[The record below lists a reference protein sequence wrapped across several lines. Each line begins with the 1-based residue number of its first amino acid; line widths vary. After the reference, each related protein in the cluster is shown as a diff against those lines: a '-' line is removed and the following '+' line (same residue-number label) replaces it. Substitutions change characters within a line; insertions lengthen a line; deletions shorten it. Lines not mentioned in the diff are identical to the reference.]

1 MDIPAVRDFKVAN
14 IQDAS
19 VTIMDY
25 YEPSKCQSFQMDL
38 SDSEAKNIMF
48 LFMEMGQILVNRKP
62 HCTAIY
68 VFH

>member
-19 VTIMDY
+19 VTVVDY

-38 SDSEAKNIMF
+38 SDSEVSKKVSFHGNMTKFSEEKAKSN
-48 LFMEMGQILVNRKP
+48 
-62 HCTAIY
+62 
-68 VFH
+68 